1 MNGILLID
9 KPEGWTSMD
18 VCAKLRGALHEKKIG
33 HSGTLDPMATGLL
46 VVFLGRASRAVEFA
60 EADSKTYI
68 ASLRLGVST
77 DTQDI
82 SGTVLEQREVSVDD
96 EALEAALSKFRGAV
110 DQIPPMYSAIKINGK
125 KLYEIARKGKEVERK
140 PRRISIFSL
149 ERRGS
154 DHNGDIKLEVS
165 CSKGTYIRTLC
176 HDIGTQL
183 GCGGCMSALRRT
195 RAGAFSIDQAHTLEA
210 VLAAAERGE
219 AERLLL
225 PVDTLFADMKAITLT
240 APQEK
245 ALCNGVRYTCPL
257 PEETY
262 RLYSANGVFLA
273 LGMPREGKM
282 CSLKNFFEVSNN
294 E

>member
-46 VVFLGRASRAVEFA
+46 VIFLGRASRAVEFA
-60 EADSKTYI
+60 EADSKSYT
-68 ASLRLGVST
+68 ASLRLGLST

-82 SGTVLEQREVSVDD
+82 TGTPIAQCDVNIDD
-96 EALEAALSKFRGAV
+96 AALDAVLDNFRGEI
-110 DQIPPMYSAIKINGK
+110 DQIPPMYSAIKVNGK
-125 KLYEIARKGKEVERK
+125 KLYEIARKGREVERK
-140 PRRISIFSL
+140 ARRISIFSL
-149 ERRGS
+149 ERRGC
-154 DHNGDIKLEVS
+154 DRNGDPVLEVS

-176 HDIGTQL
+176 HDIGAAL

-195 RAGAFSIDQAHTLEA
+195 KAGAFTIEQAHTLEA
-210 VLAAAERGE
+210 VLAAAEKGE

-225 PVDTLFADMKAITLT
+225 PVDTLFAELKAVTLT

-245 ALCNGVRYTCPL
+245 ALRNGVRYTCPL

-262 RLYSANGVFLA
+262 RLYGPTGAFLA
-273 LGMPREGKM
+273 LGKPVEGKM

-294 E
+294 A